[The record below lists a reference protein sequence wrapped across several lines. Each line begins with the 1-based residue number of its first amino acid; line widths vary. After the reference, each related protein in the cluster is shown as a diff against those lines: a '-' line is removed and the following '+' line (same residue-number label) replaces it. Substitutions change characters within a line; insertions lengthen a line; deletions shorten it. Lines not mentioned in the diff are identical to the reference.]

1 MKSDNKILSIL
12 KFLFPEYSIIESG
25 MKYGF
30 IGRKVVDDNEAIR
43 NKTIV
48 NQTVTSQQQIPQTVY
63 KTPKAMQQ
71 TQQQAQQTVQKTPQ
85 AMQNSTHNRNHISEQ
100 PNKDI
105 NVINETI
112 VYNDN
117 RQLKANTNN
126 LIDIFEII
134 EKDIKKS
141 FWGQNEYIHKLC
153 MAFKRPFVTG
163 YNNMLPKNI
172 VFLLGQKSSGKHYSI
187 QLVVKEMKKHNLA
200 NVENVACVDLS
211 RYQSPNDKSV
221 FLSDIY
227 AALYSKSDVI
237 TFDNYEYCHSS
248 IIGIMQELCLSGKY
262 LLDGRYTMNN
272 NVLTEVTGSMVENI
286 ISQISTNNKFFIFV
300 SESDENKICDVF
312 GNKFMDAIGDIIN
325 IEPYK
330 MEDIYAIIEYL
341 LKVVLLSVK
350 NNLNIIIDNR
360 VIQYEIVEYFGKLYR
375 SNTGI
380 NGINT
385 SIEKE
390 LYKPLS
396 EYKMNNSIK
405 DGKAVLMKGN
415 NGLIIIIDATEV
427 DLSQYKKK
435 EYTAD
440 LDVVKKELDS
450 IIGLGSV
457 KQYVLDLEDNLKIQ
471 KMREDSGKKL
481 ASISK
486 HMIFIG
492 NPGTGKTTI
501 ARIVA
506 KYMKALG
513 LLSGGQLREVTRAD
527 LVGQY
532 IGHTAQLTR
541 DVIKSA
547 IGGVLFIDE
556 AYSLCRDKED
566 TFGLEAIDT
575 LVKGIEDN
583 RDDLVVILAGYE
595 NEMNEFLGINSG
607 LKSRFPN
614 IIEFQDY
621 SVEEMYDILI
631 ATARSK
637 GYTVNED
644 CKDSLLKLFE
654 RKQIKGRNDSGNGR
668 LVRNIIEEAIVKQ
681 SKRLLNSPEEDMDI
695 LILADFNINNFDSF
709 NLEESLSKIIGL
721 ENVKEFIRGQHKVL
735 IANEKRRSAGV
746 SVDSSQTLNMIF
758 MGNPGTGKTTVA
770 RVVAEMLRDMGLLKS
785 GQLIETD
792 RSVLV
797 SEYAGQTAKKTEEIF
812 KTALGGVLF
821 IDEAYALSKD
831 GSGCGKEVI
840 DTLVK
845 LMEDYRGEIVVILA
859 GYRKEMEE
867 FLKTNSGLESRF
879 PLQIEFK
886 DYSANELYQIA
897 LTLINTKGF
906 ILNNESEKAL
916 EEVISQRHKYSDA
929 NSGNGRMIRNII
941 EEILRN
947 QSSRIASSD
956 ISNEELVIITKED
969 ILQYNKTQDVYDL
982 EAELSKIVG
991 LEEVKDFIRG
1001 LNAKL
1006 RIQSER
1012 KKMGLPVDSEQTL
1025 HMIFT
1030 GNPGTGKTTVARIIS
1045 EVLYRLGV
1053 IKTNRLIETDRAG
1066 LVAGFVGQTAIKT
1079 TEKVKEAMDGVLF
1092 IDEAYSL
1099 ASGGDNDFGREAI
1112 DTLVKLIDDN
1122 RGRLVVILAGYNK
1135 EMQMFL
1141 QTNTGLKSR
1150 FPNFIDFVDYS
1161 TDELMQIAKDLYES
1175 KGYVL
1180 SDEAKDRFKQIVE
1193 EAKNDTTFGNGRY
1206 VRNMFEKSL
1215 NKQALRL
1222 STDSDLTR
1230 EELITIEAEDIRGM

>member
-1 MKSDNKILSIL
+1 MKSENKILSIL
-12 KFLFPEYSIIESG
+12 KFLFPEYSIIEAG

-30 IGRKVVDDNEAIR
+30 IGRRVVDNNEML
-43 NKTIV
+43 KSKSVV
-48 NQTVTSQQQIPQTVY
+48 NQTVMHQQQMHQTPQ
-63 KTPKAMQQ
+63 M
-71 TQQQAQQTVQKTPQ
+71 AQQKSQN
-85 AMQNSTHNRNHISEQ
+85 MQNSMPNKGVVPAQKIYNAETTQ
-100 PNKDI
+100 PN
-105 NVINETI
+105 NVSVVNQTI
-112 VYNDN
+112 VYNEKREAGTSTND
-117 RQLKANTNN
+117 LANTF
-126 LIDIFEII
+126 DII
-134 EKDIKKS
+134 EKDVKKS
-141 FWGQNEYIHKLC
+141 FFGQNAYVHNLC
-153 MAFKRPFVTG
+153 IAFKRPFVTG

-172 VFLLGQKSSGKHYSI
+172 IFVLGQKSSGKHYSI
-187 QLVVKEMKKHNLA
+187 ELVLRELKKHKFEKTEDIACIDLA
-200 NVENVACVDLS
+200 
-211 RYQSPNDKSV
+211 RYQSPDDKGI

-227 AALYSKSDVI
+227 AALYSNGDVI

-272 NVLTEVTGSMVENI
+272 NVLTEITGSMVENI
-286 ISQISTNNKFFIFV
+286 ISQISTNNKFFVFL
-300 SESDENKICDVF
+300 SESNENKIADVF
-312 GNKFMDAIGDIIN
+312 GNKLMNAIGDIVI
-325 IEPYK
+325 IEPYN
-330 MEDIYAIIEYL
+330 MLDIYAITEYFI
-341 LKVVLLSVK
+341 KVSLVNVK
-350 NNLNIIIDNR
+350 NNLNIVIGNTVIDKQ
-360 VIQYEIVEYFGKLYR
+360 VTEYFVKLYK
-375 SNTGI
+375 NITGV
-380 NGINT
+380 NGIK
-385 SIEKE
+385 IAIDKE

-396 EYKMNNSIK
+396 EYKMKNNIENNKAALMITKSSLTVII
-405 DGKAVLMKGN
+405 DGK
-415 NGLIIIIDATEV
+415 EV

-440 LDVVKKELDS
+440 LDAVKKELDA
-450 IIGLGSV
+450 IIGLDSV

-486 HMIFIG
+486 HVIFIG

-532 IGHTAQLTR
+532 VGQTAQMTR

-595 NEMNEFLGINSG
+595 NEMNEFLGTNSG

-621 SVEEMYDILI
+621 SVYEMYDILI
-631 ATARSK
+631 ATAISK
-637 GYTVNED
+637 GYTVSED

-654 RKQIKGRNDSGNGR
+654 RKQIKGKNDSGNGR
-668 LVRNIIEEAIVKQ
+668 LVRNIVEEAIIKQ
-681 SKRLLNSPEEDMDI
+681 SKRLLNSSDEDMDV
-695 LILADFNINNFDSF
+695 LTLADFNINNFDSF
-709 NLEESLSKIIGL
+709 NLDESLAKIIGL

-746 SVDSSQTLNMIF
+746 TVDSSQTLNMIF

-770 RVVAEMLRDMGLLKS
+770 RVVAEMLRDMGILKS
-785 GQLIETD
+785 GQLIEID
-792 RSVLV
+792 KSGLV
-797 SEYAGQTAKKTEEIF
+797 SEYPGQTAKKTEEVF
-812 KTALGGVLF
+812 RSALGGVLF
-821 IDEAYALSKD
+821 IDEAYALAND
-831 GSGCGKEVI
+831 AIGYGKEAV

-859 GYRKEMEE
+859 GYKKEMGE
-867 FLKTNSGLESRF
+867 FLKTNSALESRF

-886 DYSANELYQIA
+886 DYSANELHQIA
-897 LTLINTKGF
+897 LKLINAKGF

-916 EEVISQRHKYSDA
+916 EEVINQRHKYSDA

-956 ISNEELVIITKED
+956 VSNEELVIITNED
-969 ILQYNKTQDVYDL
+969 ILQDNKTQDAYDL

-991 LEEVKDFIRG
+991 LEEVKDFVRG

-1012 KKMGLPVDSEQTL
+1012 KKMGLPVDNEQTL

-1030 GNPGTGKTTVARIIS
+1030 GNPGTGKTTVARIIV

-1053 IKTNRLIETDRAG
+1053 IKTNKLIETDRAG

-1099 ASGGDNDFGREAI
+1099 ASGGDNDFGKEAI

-1161 TDELMQIAKDLYES
+1161 TDELMQIADELYGI

-1180 SDEAKDRFKQIVE
+1180 SDEAKDKFRQIVE

-1222 STDSDLTR
+1222 STDPDLTR
-1230 EELITIEAEDIRGM
+1230 EELITIEAEDVRGM